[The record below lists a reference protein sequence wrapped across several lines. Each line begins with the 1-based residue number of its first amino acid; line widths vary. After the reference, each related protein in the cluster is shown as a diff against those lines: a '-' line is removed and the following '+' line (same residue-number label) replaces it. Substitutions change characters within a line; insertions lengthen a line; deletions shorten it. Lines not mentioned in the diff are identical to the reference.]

1 MNDPEIRRKALERQS
16 QMKERMF
23 AALNEEE
30 KYKDV
35 AMQETVNGLPREEE
49 KRCAKRR

>member
-1 MNDPEIRRKALERQS
+1 MNDPEIRKKAMQRQS

-30 KYKDV
+30 KYRV
-35 AMQETVNGLPREEE
+35 RANAENY
-49 KRCAKRR
+49 